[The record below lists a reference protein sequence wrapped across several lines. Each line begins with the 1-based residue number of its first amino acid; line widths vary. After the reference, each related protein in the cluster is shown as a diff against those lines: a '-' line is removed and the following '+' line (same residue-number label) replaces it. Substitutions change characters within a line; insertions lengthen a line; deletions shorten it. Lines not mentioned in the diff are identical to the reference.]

1 MMNKSESIAAL
12 AKALATAQGE
22 LENANKNSSNL
33 HFKSRYADL
42 AEILNT
48 VRPVFSKHGLAIVQM
63 PSFEG
68 GLASVE
74 TLLTYTN
81 GEWISSVCSAP
92 VQKSDPQGVGS
103 AITYLRRYSLAAFA
117 GIAQEDD
124 DANGASRPD
133 QAAPPRQAT
142 TVRQAKPTLDDTRF
156 GNAIHALRN
165 GTTTSYI
172 LRDKYAL
179 TNDQLQQIAE
189 VEGV

>member
-12 AKALATAQGE
+12 AKALAVAQGE

-33 HFKSRYADL
+33 HFKSKYADL

-133 QAAPPRQAT
+133 QAAPPRQAV

>member
-1 MMNKSESIAAL
+1 MNKSESIAAL

-133 QAAPPRQAT
+133 QAAPPRQAV